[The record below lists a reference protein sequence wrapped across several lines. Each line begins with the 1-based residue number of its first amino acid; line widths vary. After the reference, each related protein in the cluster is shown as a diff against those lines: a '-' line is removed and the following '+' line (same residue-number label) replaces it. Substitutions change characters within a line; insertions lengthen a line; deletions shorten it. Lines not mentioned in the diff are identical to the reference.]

1 MKDYSELSLLME
13 RIVHKYMQV
22 ETKKRTYGTNLL
34 LTRAEIH
41 TVSVV
46 GDYSNLNITT
56 LAQLQGIT
64 KGAASQMIY
73 KLVDKGLVEKKVSP
87 DSDTEVVLSLT
98 ELGKIS
104 YEAHKQYHRDSDE
117 KLFATVKNISE
128 DQYKQILQMLSEFEH
143 HMDERLE
150 D

>member
-13 RIVHKYMQV
+13 RIVHKYMQA
-22 ETKKRTYGTNLL
+22 EKKKRTYGTNLL

-73 KLVDKGLVEKKVSP
+73 KLVDKGLVEKRVSP

-98 ELGKIS
+98 ELGKTS

-117 KLFATVKNISE
+117 KLFSMVKNVPE
-128 DQYKQILQMLSEFEH
+128 EQYKQIIQMLSEFEQ

-150 D
+150 E